1 MMGAR
6 INPQLSLLERMT
18 NERYI
23 IAARIGGKLKN
34 DVKKMLADETTDET
48 PAVAPPADTP
58 PTETPTVEGEPA
70 AAPDAAATPATDEPT
85 AETDTT
91 EPAAAEATDEA
102 SKPAATPAKD
112 EAPATPPPSDEISV
126 VLVADIDCLYSAFF
140 AVRARGMDQDDF
152 ANFDFDNVTF
162 VLNTLDS
169 LAGDKRFIDIR
180 KRRFAHRTLSKL
192 TEATATAR
200 EQADIARTQFN
211 DEFEKAEAEAQK
223 NFRDE
228 IAKIEKRKSSNMM
241 EVLQELEIAKEQGQR
256 KLDTKVAQLTKQR
269 DRELKQID
277 RDLALNV
284 RQVQDWYK
292 TAAVLL
298 PPIPP
303 LLVGLYVFFNRR
315 AREREGVS
323 KARLR

>member
-1 MMGAR
+1 
-6 INPQLSLLERMT
+6 
-18 NERYI
+18 
-23 IAARIGGKLKN
+23 
-34 DVKKMLADETTDET
+34 MLADEPTTDD
-48 PAVAPPADTP
+48 A
-58 PTETPTVEGEPA
+58 GSA
-70 AAPDAAATPATDEPT
+70 AS
-85 AETDTT
+85 T
-91 EPAAAEATDEA
+91 EPAAAAEPNEAAKTEPASEEPAPADLSQPAVTDEA
-102 SKPAATPAKD
+102 AEKAEPTDQVDTSSPAAEETGGEPKETTADEKAKPESTKPAVPTTPAATG
-112 EAPATPPPSDEISV
+112 ELSV

-169 LAGDKRFIDIR
+169 LSGDKRFIDIR

-192 TEATATAR
+192 TEATAVAR
-200 EQADIARTQFN
+200 EQAEIARTQFN

-228 IAKIEKRKSSNMM
+228 IAKIEKRKSTNLM
-241 EVLQELEIAKEQGQR
+241 EVMQELEIAKEQGQR
-256 KLDTKVAQLTKQR
+256 KLETKVAQLTKKR

-303 LLVGLYVFFNRR
+303 LLVGLYVFFSRR

-323 KARLR
+323 KSRLR